1 MKEGIHPKYNK
12 FTIRIGEETFETMSA
27 RHDSEILM
35 DVNFMQHP
43 AWTGKGVAS
52 ASDTNQ
58 NVSAFNKRFSGINF
72 GAKS

>member
-1 MKEGIHPKYNK
+1 MKEGIHPKYKK
-12 FTIRIGEETFETMSA
+12 FTIRIGNEAFETMSA
-27 RHDSEILM
+27 SSDSEILM

-52 ASDTNQ
+52 ASNTNQ

-72 GAKS
+72 GTKA

>member
-12 FTIRIGEETFETMSA
+12 LTIRIGNEVFETKSA
-27 RHDSEILM
+27 SSDSEILM

-52 ASDTNQ
+52 ASNTNKS
-58 NVSAFNKRFSGINF
+58 VSDFNKKFSGINF
-72 GAKS
+72 GAKA